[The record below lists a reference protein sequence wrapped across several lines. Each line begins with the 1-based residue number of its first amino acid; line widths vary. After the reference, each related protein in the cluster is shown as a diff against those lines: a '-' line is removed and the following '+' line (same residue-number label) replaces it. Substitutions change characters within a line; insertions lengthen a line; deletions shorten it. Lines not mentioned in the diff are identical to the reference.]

1 MRILVIVVF
10 LQSLLGCTA
19 VGVLL
24 DNSARSSSSS
34 TNSGTFVKDEESLSF
49 SKMGYAVDSA
59 IVEFVKDE
67 SNPKQTCRQV
77 TKSLKECVDVEESNL
92 HTNESHS
99 KQLKTDDEIISVGQ

>member
-19 VGVLL
+19 VGVFL
-24 DNSARSSSSS
+24 DCTARCPSSS
-34 TNSGTFVKDEESLSF
+34 TSLGNTVEDGLSF

-77 TKSLKECVDVEESNL
+77 TKSLKECVDVEGSNL

>member
-24 DNSARSSSSS
+24 DGSARSASSS
-34 TNSGTFVKDEESLSF
+34 TNSGTFVKDENGLSF

-67 SNPKQTCRQV
+67 GKPNQTCKQI
-77 TKSLKECVDVEESNL
+77 TKSLKECVLIEKQSQ
-92 HTNESHS
+92 NESITKPLS
-99 KQLKTDDEIISVGQ
+99 DEELISVRQ